1 MFPLIFYGSEDSIF
15 QVKIST
21 LDCRSKLS
29 TYSLEIRQISNRKR
43 KSKRQEVEVVMIEL
57 DFIRN
62 IEKMKIEEIKWIVK
76 TESAMFFLSNSIR
89 PGPRIEFAQYNSNNF
104 GNLNFQ
110 KSYFRIFKVH
120 FSIPRSH

>member
-1 MFPLIFYGSEDSIF
+1 
-15 QVKIST
+15 
-21 LDCRSKLS
+21 
-29 TYSLEIRQISNRKR
+29 
-43 KSKRQEVEVVMIEL
+43 
-57 DFIRN
+57 
-62 IEKMKIEEIKWIVK
+62 MKIEEIEWIVK

-120 FSIPRSH
+120 YPLCQEDELEVFMTAGFDIIFAKEHIDIRFF

>member
-1 MFPLIFYGSEDSIF
+1 
-15 QVKIST
+15 
-21 LDCRSKLS
+21 
-29 TYSLEIRQISNRKR
+29 
-43 KSKRQEVEVVMIEL
+43 MIEL

-62 IEKMKIEEIKWIVK
+62 IEKMKIEEIEWIVK

-120 FSIPRSH
+120 FSILKTPGVNSVGLWIYFYAERICIITDHLWAYSQMPTT

>member
-1 MFPLIFYGSEDSIF
+1 
-15 QVKIST
+15 
-21 LDCRSKLS
+21 
-29 TYSLEIRQISNRKR
+29 
-43 KSKRQEVEVVMIEL
+43 MIEL

-62 IEKMKIEEIKWIVK
+62 IEKMKIEEIEWIVK

-120 FSIPRSH
+120 FSIPRSHYCRALPMRLTIGHTQ

>member
-1 MFPLIFYGSEDSIF
+1 
-15 QVKIST
+15 
-21 LDCRSKLS
+21 
-29 TYSLEIRQISNRKR
+29 
-43 KSKRQEVEVVMIEL
+43 MIEL

-120 FSIPRSH
+120 YPLCGINYAQKMGRGFLATAFERTYRLDK

>member
-1 MFPLIFYGSEDSIF
+1 
-15 QVKIST
+15 
-21 LDCRSKLS
+21 
-29 TYSLEIRQISNRKR
+29 
-43 KSKRQEVEVVMIEL
+43 MIEL

-62 IEKMKIEEIKWIVK
+62 IEKMKIEEIEWIVK

-120 FSIPRSH
+120 FSIFKTPGVIILKGIGSIFMQKGYALSLIIYGRIVKYQPPKNTMRYFLVFSPH

>member
-1 MFPLIFYGSEDSIF
+1 MY
-15 QVKIST
+15 V
-21 LDCRSKLS
+21 

-120 FSIPRSH
+120 YPIPRSYF

>member
-1 MFPLIFYGSEDSIF
+1 
-15 QVKIST
+15 
-21 LDCRSKLS
+21 
-29 TYSLEIRQISNRKR
+29 
-43 KSKRQEVEVVMIEL
+43 MIEL

-62 IEKMKIEEIKWIVK
+62 IEKMKIEEIEWIVK

-120 FSIPRSH
+120 YPICQEDELEVFLTAGFDFCKRTYRYKILLD